1 MADQGYQ
8 LVVQS
13 GPNQG
18 RVTPLEKNEIFIG
31 RDLGNDLVVN
41 DAEVSRRH
49 ARLVLQA
56 GGFVLEDLGST
67 NGTTV
72 NGQRLLGP
80 YILRPGDVVTLG
92 EHVDISFELV
102 TFDPDATVVSSTAQ
116 PPASPPPAPEP
127 DFPPEEPVVAYPA
140 APTAPPRSTVQPA
153 AQPAPPR
160 YETSAPAAQ
169 PAPPPPVGYTP
180 SYTGQVPQEP
190 ALEAVPPRR
199 RSGLLLAIILAI
211 LLGLACVCIGFLWYV
226 DANALWCNFFS
237 FIPGC
242 P

>member
-56 GGFVLEDLGST
+56 GGFVLEDMGST

-80 YILRPGDVVTLG
+80 YILRPGDVITLG

-102 TFDPDATVVSSTAQ
+102 TFDPDATVVSAAAR
-116 PPASPPPAPEP
+116 PPAVEPVSPPP
-127 DFPPEEPVVAYPA
+127 EPVVPYQ
-140 APTAPPRSTVQPA
+140 APPQ
-153 AQPAPPR
+153 
-160 YETSAPAAQ
+160 
-169 PAPPPPVGYTP
+169 APPPPAQARPPQPVPPQQPFYEQSVPSAPPPPAGYTP
-180 SYTGQVPQEP
+180 AYSEGEVQEY
-190 ALEAVPPRR
+190 AVEAVPPRR

-211 LLGLACVCIGFLWYV
+211 LLSLACICVAFLWYV
-226 DANALWCNFFS
+226 DANALWCNFFP

>member
-80 YILRPGDVVTLG
+80 YILRPGDVITLG

-102 TFDPDATVVSSTAQ
+102 TFDPDATVVSTPSRPPVVEPVSPPSEPVIPYQAPPQPVPSPQPFYAQ
-116 PPASPPPAPEP
+116 GAPPAPP
-127 DFPPEEPVVAYPA
+127 SAGYTPAY
-140 APTAPPRSTVQPA
+140 SDSA
-153 AQPAPPR
+153 AQDSFVEPAPPR
-160 YETSAPAAQ
+160 
-169 PAPPPPVGYTP
+169 
-180 SYTGQVPQEP
+180 
-190 ALEAVPPRR
+190 RR
-199 RSGLLLAIILAI
+199 PGLLLAIILAI
-211 LLGLACVCIGFLWYV
+211 LLALACICVAFLWYV
-226 DANALWCNFFS
+226 DSNALWCNFFP